1 MRTALMKPVTQQ
13 FMKFA
18 AVGILSFAVDWAL
31 LVVLVEACHIDYL
44 VGTSIS
50 FIVSVAVN
58 YALSMR
64 FVFDHR
70 DDISRK
76 REFTVFA
83 ILSAIGLGLTDLVMF
98 VGVALLNVA
107 YVAMKVIATFCVTWY
122 NFFSRKRFLAGP
134 GK

>member
-1 MRTALMKPVTQQ
+1 
-13 FMKFA
+13 MKFA
-18 AVGILSFAVDWAL
+18 AVGIASFAVDWAL
-31 LVVLVEACHIDYL
+31 LVLLVEVCRINYL
-44 VGTSIS
+44 VGTTVSFVVSI
-50 FIVSVAVN
+50 ALN
-58 YALSMR
+58 YVLSMR
-64 FVFDHR
+64 YVFDHR

-98 VGVALLNVA
+98 VGVAVLNIA

-134 GK
+134 AK

>member
-1 MRTALMKPVTQQ
+1 
-13 FMKFA
+13 MKFA
-18 AVGILSFAVDWAL
+18 AVGLVSFAVDWAL
-31 LVVLVEACHIDYL
+31 LVLMVEVWGVNYL
-44 VGTSIS
+44 LGTTIS
-50 FIVSVAVN
+50 FIASIALN

-64 FVFDHR
+64 YVFDHR

-98 VGVALLNVA
+98 VGVAVLNIA

-134 GK
+134 AK